1 MAARSLPDIAS
12 RTAMAA
18 VADNSLRKRD
28 PSKGTST
35 SKEIKAKSILKPK
48 MSVSSSMCNIKASSR
63 ILLEENVHR
72 QNQLL
77 KSKVQILLRLLGIWF
92 Q

>member
-1 MAARSLPDIAS
+1 MAAHSLPDIAS

-18 VADNSLRKRD
+18 VADGSLRKRD